1 MYDIL
6 WQLLLQVLLI
16 GLNAVFACAE
26 IAVLSVSETKLERMA
41 ADGNRKAARLRKLTV
56 QPARF
61 LATIQVAIT
70 LSGFLGSA
78 FAADNFSELLVQWL
92 VGLGVGIPAKTL
104 DTISVILI
112 TIILSYFTLVF
123 GELVPK
129 RLAMKKSEQLA
140 LGMSG
145 LISAISKFFAPL
157 VWLLTVSVNG
167 VLRLLHVDP
176 EGDEEEVSEEEIRMM
191 LVEGTEQGTIP
202 EEEHELIQHVFDFN
216 DITVEK
222 ICTHRPDIVW
232 LSLDDDSTVW
242 EKTIKESRHTHYL
255 ICQENLDN
263 VVAVLDTRDYFR
275 APQRTRKYI
284 MENLADKPSF
294 VPESMKANTMF
305 RQMKESR
312 QYFNVIV
319 NEYGGVCGIITLHD
333 IMEALVGDLDDQ
345 EEAAKPED
353 IVKVAERE
361 WKIQG
366 SASLEEVEEELQVE
380 LPHDGSET
388 FNGFICGLTGRIP
401 RDGESFRCSCGPLHI
416 HVLDVKHHM
425 VVEGIVTKEAE
436 KAVEEE
442 K

>member
-1 MYDIL
+1 MIGAVIL
-6 WQLLLQVLLI
+6 QIFLI
-16 GLNAVFACAE
+16 FLNSIFSSAE
-26 IAVLSVSETKLERMA
+26 IAIVSLTEADIHKLEEDGDRRAKKLERITKQPTRFLVTIQAAVTIISFLVSALA
-41 ADGNRKAARLRKLTV
+41 AD
-56 QPARF
+56 
-61 LATIQVAIT
+61 
-70 LSGFLGSA
+70 A
-78 FAADNFSELLVQWL
+78 FAGPLV
-92 VGLGVGIPAKTL
+92 KTL
-104 DTISVILI
+104 KNSGLSLSERILHPLAVILI
-112 TIILSYFTLVF
+112 TLVLTYFTMVF
-123 GELVPK
+123 GKMIPQK
-129 RLAMKKSEQLA
+129 RAVKKADSTA
-140 LGMSG
+140 LHMSG
-145 LISAISKFFAPL
+145 LLYLTSVILTPL
-157 VWLLTVSVNG
+157 VSLLTISSNL
-167 VLRLLHVDP
+167 VLRLFGIDP
-176 EGDEEEVSEEEIRMM
+176 YENEEQVTEEEIRMM

>member
-1 MYDIL
+1 MIGAVIL
-6 WQLLLQVLLI
+6 QIFLI
-16 GLNAVFACAE
+16 FLNSIFSSAE
-26 IAVLSVSETKLERMA
+26 IAIVSLTEADIHKLEEDGDRRAKKLERITKQPTRFLVTIQAAVTIISFLVSALA
-41 ADGNRKAARLRKLTV
+41 AD
-56 QPARF
+56 
-61 LATIQVAIT
+61 
-70 LSGFLGSA
+70 A
-78 FAADNFSELLVQWL
+78 FAGPLV
-92 VGLGVGIPAKTL
+92 KTL
-104 DTISVILI
+104 KNSGLSLSERILHPLAVILI
-112 TIILSYFTLVF
+112 TLVLTYFTMVF
-123 GELVPK
+123 GKMIPQK
-129 RLAMKKSEQLA
+129 RAVKKADSTA
-140 LGMSG
+140 LHMSG
-145 LISAISKFFAPL
+145 LLYLTSVILTPQVS
-157 VWLLTVSVNG
+157 LLTISSNL
-167 VLRLLHVDP
+167 VLRLFGIDP
-176 EGDEEEVSEEEIRMM
+176 YENEEQVTEEEIRMM

>member
-1 MYDIL
+1 MIGAVIL
-6 WQLLLQVLLI
+6 QIFLI
-16 GLNAVFACAE
+16 FLNSIFSSAE
-26 IAVLSVSETKLERMA
+26 IAIVSLTETDIHKLEE
-41 ADGNRKAARLRKLTV
+41 DGDRRARKLEQITR
-56 QPARF
+56 QPTRF
-61 LATIQVAIT
+61 LVTIQAAVTII
-70 LSGFLGSA
+70 SFLGSA
-78 FAADNFSELLVQWL
+78 MAADAFAGPLVKALKHTGLSGQVLHPLAVVLITLVLAYFTMVFGKMIPQKRAVKKADSTALHMSGLLYL
-92 VGLGVGIPAKTL
+92 T
-104 DTISVILI
+104 SVIL
-112 TIILSYFTLVF
+112 T
-123 GELVPK
+123 
-129 RLAMKKSEQLA
+129 
-140 LGMSG
+140 
-145 LISAISKFFAPL
+145 PL
-157 VWLLTVSVNG
+157 VSLLTVSSNL
-167 VLRLLHVDP
+167 VLRLFGINP
-176 EGDEEEVSEEEIRMM
+176 YENEEQVTEEEIRMM

-202 EEEHELIQHVFDFN
+202 EDEHELIQHVFDFN

-232 LSLDDDSTVW
+232 LSLDDDSTIW

-275 APQRTRKYI
+275 APKRTRKYI
-284 MENLADKPSF
+284 MENLADKASF

-345 EEAAKPED
+345 EEAARPED

-416 HVLDVKHHM
+416 HVLDVKQHV
-425 VVEGIVTKEAE
+425 VVEGVVTKDAE
-436 KAVEEE
+436 EPVKEEN
-442 K
+442 

>member
-1 MYDIL
+1 MIGAVIL
-6 WQLLLQVLLI
+6 QIFLI
-16 GLNAVFACAE
+16 FLNSIFSSAE
-26 IAVLSVSETKLERMA
+26 IAIVSLTEADIHKLEEDGDRRAKKLERITKQPTRFLVTIQAAVTIISFLVSALA
-41 ADGNRKAARLRKLTV
+41 AD
-56 QPARF
+56 
-61 LATIQVAIT
+61 
-70 LSGFLGSA
+70 A
-78 FAADNFSELLVQWL
+78 FAGPLVKALKSSGLSLSERILHPL
-92 VGLGVGIPAKTL
+92 A
-104 DTISVILI
+104 VILI
-112 TIILSYFTLVF
+112 TLVLAYFTMVF
-123 GELVPK
+123 GKMIPQK
-129 RLAMKKSEQLA
+129 RAVKKADSTA
-140 LGMSG
+140 LHMSG
-145 LISAISKFFAPL
+145 LLYLTSVILTPL
-157 VWLLTVSVNG
+157 VSLLTISSNL
-167 VLRLLHVDP
+167 VLRLFGIDP
-176 EGDEEEVSEEEIRMM
+176 YENEEQVTEEEIRMM

-425 VVEGIVTKEAE
+425 VVEGIVTKEAA

>member
-1 MYDIL
+1 MIGAVIL
-6 WQLLLQVLLI
+6 QIFLI
-16 GLNAVFACAE
+16 FLNSIFSSAE
-26 IAVLSVSETKLERMA
+26 IAIVSLTEADIHKLEEDGDHRAKKLERITKQPTRFLVTIQAAVTIISFLVSALA
-41 ADGNRKAARLRKLTV
+41 ADAFAGPLVKALKSSGLSLPERILH
-56 QPARF
+56 P
-61 LATIQVAIT
+61 LAVILIT
-70 LSGFLGSA
+70 LVLAYFTMVFGKMIPQKRAVKKADSTALHMSG
-78 FAADNFSELLVQWL
+78 LLYL
-92 VGLGVGIPAKTL
+92 
-104 DTISVILI
+104 ISVIL
-112 TIILSYFTLVF
+112 T
-123 GELVPK
+123 
-129 RLAMKKSEQLA
+129 
-140 LGMSG
+140 
-145 LISAISKFFAPL
+145 PL
-157 VWLLTVSVNG
+157 VSLLTISSNL
-167 VLRLLHVDP
+167 VLRLFGIDP
-176 EGDEEEVSEEEIRMM
+176 YENEEQVTEEEIRMM

-275 APQRTRKYI
+275 APKRTRKYI
-284 MENLADKPSF
+284 MENLADKASF

>member
-1 MYDIL
+1 MIGAVIL
-6 WQLLLQVLLI
+6 QIFLI
-16 GLNAVFACAE
+16 FLNSIFSSAE
-26 IAVLSVSETKLERMA
+26 IAIVSLTEADIHKLEEDGDRRAKKLERIT
-41 ADGNRKAARLRKLTV
+41 K
-56 QPARF
+56 QPTRF
-61 LATIQVAIT
+61 LVTIQAAMTII
-70 LSGFLGSA
+70 SFLVSALAAYA
-78 FAADNFSELLVQWL
+78 FAGPLVKSLKSSGLSLSERFLHPL
-92 VGLGVGIPAKTL
+92 A
-104 DTISVILI
+104 VILI
-112 TIILSYFTLVF
+112 TLVLAYFTMVF
-123 GELVPK
+123 GNMIPQK
-129 RLAMKKSEQLA
+129 RAVKKADSTA
-140 LGMSG
+140 LHMSG
-145 LISAISKFFAPL
+145 LLYLTSVILTPL
-157 VWLLTVSVNG
+157 VSLLTISSNL
-167 VLRLLHVDP
+167 VLRLFGIDP
-176 EGDEEEVSEEEIRMM
+176 YENEEQVTEEEIRMM

>member
-1 MYDIL
+1 MIGAVIL
-6 WQLLLQVLLI
+6 QIFLI
-16 GLNAVFACAE
+16 FLNSIFSSAE
-26 IAVLSVSETKLERMA
+26 IAIVSLTEADIHKLEEDGDRRAKKLERIT
-41 ADGNRKAARLRKLTV
+41 K
-56 QPARF
+56 QPTRF
-61 LATIQVAIT
+61 LVTIQAAVTII
-70 LSGFLGSA
+70 SFLGSA
-78 FAADNFSELLVQWL
+78 LAADAFAGPLVKALKNSGLSLSERILHPL
-92 VGLGVGIPAKTL
+92 A
-104 DTISVILI
+104 VILI
-112 TIILSYFTLVF
+112 TLVLAYFTMVF
-123 GELVPK
+123 GKMIPQK
-129 RLAMKKSEQLA
+129 RAVKKADSTA
-140 LGMSG
+140 LHMSG
-145 LISAISKFFAPL
+145 LLYLTSVILTPL
-157 VWLLTVSVNG
+157 VSLLTISSNL
-167 VLRLLHVDP
+167 VLRLFGIDP
-176 EGDEEEVSEEEIRMM
+176 YENEEQVTEEEIRMM

-284 MENLADKPSF
+284 MENLADKASF